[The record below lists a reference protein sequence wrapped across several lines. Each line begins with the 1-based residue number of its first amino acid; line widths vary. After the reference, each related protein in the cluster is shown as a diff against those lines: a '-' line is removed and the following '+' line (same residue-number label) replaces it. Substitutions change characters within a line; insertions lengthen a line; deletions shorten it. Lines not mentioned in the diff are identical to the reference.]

1 MKRFI
6 DIHIPV
12 SSCNFKCHYCY
23 VAHQGLRNN
32 EKLEFKYDIETIKK
46 ALTVE
51 RLGGVCHFN
60 ICGLGETLM
69 PKEII
74 GITRA
79 LLENGHYI
87 MIVTNGTLSNRFD
100 EFCEFPIELKKRL
113 GFKFSFHYLEMKKL
127 KMFDKF
133 NANVEKV
140 KKNGMSYSIE
150 MTPNDETEPYI
161 EEIKEYCIEHY
172 GALCHITIPRNMN
185 SNTIEL
191 LSKHSIDE
199 FYNIWKT
206 FDSELLDFKYSIW
219 GEKRK
224 EYCYAG
230 NWSGLL
236 NIGTGIYTACYTGR
250 INQNIFEDINKPI
263 DFIAVGCK
271 CHMPHCYNG
280 HSFLSL
286 GTIPEINTYK
296 YSQLRD
302 RVTKT
307 GEHWL
312 NEEMRQFLSERL
324 EDSNE
329 IATASAKRKNEIK
342 KYKNY
347 LKMLKNKIT
356 KK

>member
-6 DIHIPV
+6 DIHVPI
-12 SSCNFKCHYCY
+12 SACNLKCHYCY
-23 VAHQGLRNN
+23 VAHQGLRDN
-32 EKLEFKYDIETIKK
+32 EKTIFKYDISTIKK
-46 ALTVE
+46 GLTAE
-51 RLGGVCHFN
+51 RLGGICHFN
-60 ICGLGETLM
+60 ICGLGETLI

-74 GITRA
+74 DITRCI
-79 LLENGHYI
+79 LENGHYV

-100 EFCEFPIELKKRL
+100 EFCKFPIELKKRL
-113 GFKFSFHYLEMKKL
+113 GFKFSFHYLQMKKL
-127 KMFDKF
+127 NLFEKF
-133 NANVEKV
+133 NDNIRKV
-140 KKNGMSYSIE
+140 KNNGMSFSIE
-150 MTPNDETEPYI
+150 MTPNDETEAYI
-161 EEIKEYCIEHY
+161 DKIKEYCMEQY

-185 SNTIEL
+185 TNKIEL

-199 FYNIWKT
+199 FYNIWKE

-219 GEKRK
+219 GKKRK

-236 NIGTGIYTACYTGR
+236 NIGTGVYTSCYTGR
-250 INQNIFEDINKPI
+250 INQNIFDDVNKPI
-263 DFIAVGCK
+263 NFIAIGNK
-271 CHMPHCYNG
+271 CTMPHCYNG

-302 RVTKT
+302 RVTKN

-312 NEEMRQFLSERL
+312 NEEMRTFLSERL
-324 EDSNE
+324 EDSNDLFSKSE
-329 IATASAKRKNEIK
+329 KRDNEIR

-347 LKMLKNKIT
+347 INMVKKKIT
-356 KK
+356 R